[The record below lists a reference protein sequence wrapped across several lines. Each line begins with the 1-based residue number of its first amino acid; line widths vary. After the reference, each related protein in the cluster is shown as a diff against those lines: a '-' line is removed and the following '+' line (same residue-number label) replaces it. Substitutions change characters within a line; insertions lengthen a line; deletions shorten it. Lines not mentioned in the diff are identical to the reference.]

1 MIATIATH
9 AAAPA
14 AIQRA
19 SRPTANA
26 AAITAGIV
34 NSVTVSR
41 SSASTGMSAS
51 FALPGLGTPRPA
63 LEASSAPPA
72 PSTSGPNHSS
82 SVVAPAAITQAGS
95 RLRSQKP

>member
-1 MIATIATH
+1 MTATIATH
-9 AAAPA
+9 AAAAA
-14 AIQRA
+14 AIRRA
-19 SRPTANA
+19 SRPPAKA

-34 NSVTVSR
+34 NRVAVSR

-82 SVVAPAAITQAGS
+82 SVTAPAAITHARS
-95 RLRSQKP
+95 RRHSQRP